1 MSTKSW
7 VLRVIFY
14 TPERV
19 DVEPPSVADSLRECA
34 MASPRA
40 WRAAVDAEVV
50 DADVVDAD
58 EVDDIEDKVVKVFF
72 SELSE

>member
-1 MSTKSW
+1 MLTKSW
-7 VLRVIFY
+7 VLRVIFR
-14 TPERV
+14 TLERV
-19 DVEPPSVADSLRECA
+19 DVEPPSVADSLCECTV
-34 MASPRA
+34 ASPQA
-40 WRAAVDAEVV
+40 WQAAVDAEVV